1 MTNEPQSFYSLRF
14 ISLYLLQREFS
25 MKKLPFVI
33 SIAFIVLFVT
43 PTLAIA
49 QEKTAPATA
58 ETVGRVPELE
68 KFHTVI
74 YKLWHTA
81 WPKKD
86 IPMLVALAP
95 EITAGTDS
103 VAKAQLP
110 GILRDKKEPWDKN
123 VAVLQQ
129 CAVRYTVAAAGRDS
143 LKLLEEGEKLHMQYE
158 VMVRLIRPPMK
169 ELEAFHT
176 ELYMLYHHY
185 GPEFDLV
192 KIRTAAAAM
201 EEKMNIL
208 NGAELPDRYKGKAD
222 AFAASRTALSAS
234 VNAFRDVVKTDDR
247 QKITKG
253 IESVHDNYL
262 TLEKVFN

>member
-1 MTNEPQSFYSLRF
+1 
-14 ISLYLLQREFS
+14 
-25 MKKLPFVI
+25 MKKSPLVVW
-33 SIAFIVLFVT
+33 IAFLLLLVPPALT
-43 PTLAIA
+43 IA
-49 QEKTAPATA
+49 QDKSSPATA

-110 GILRDKKEPWDKN
+110 GILRDKKDPWDKN

-129 CAVRYTVAAAGRDS
+129 CAARYTAAAAGRDS

-158 VMVRLIRPPMK
+158 ALVRLIRPPMK

-192 KIRTAAAAM
+192 KIRKAAAAL
-201 EEKMNIL
+201 EEKMTIL
-208 NGAELPDRYKGKAD
+208 NAAQLPDRYKGKAD
-222 AFAASRTALSAS
+222 AFVAARTALSAS
-234 VNAFRDVVKTDDR
+234 VSAFRDVVKTDDR

-253 IESVHDNYL
+253 IESVHENYL
-262 TLEKVFN
+262 TLEKVFK

>member
-1 MTNEPQSFYSLRF
+1 
-14 ISLYLLQREFS
+14 
-25 MKKLPFVI
+25 MKKLPLIV
-33 SIAFIVLFVT
+33 SIAFLVLSVT
-43 PTLAIA
+43 PVLTMA
-49 QEKTAPATA
+49 QEKTAPAAA

-129 CAVRYTVAAAGRDS
+129 CAVRYTAAAAGRDS
-143 LKLLEEGEKLHMQYE
+143 LRLLVEGEKLHMQYE
-158 VMVRLIRPPMK
+158 AMVRLIRPPMK

-185 GPEFDLV
+185 GPEFDLP
-192 KIRTAAAAM
+192 KIRNASSTM

-208 NGAELPDRYKGKAD
+208 NSAELPDRYMGKAD
-222 AFAASRTALSAS
+222 AFAAARTALSAS
-234 VNAFRDVVKTDDR
+234 VSAFRDVVKTDDR
-247 QKITKG
+247 QKITMG
-253 IESVHDNYL
+253 IERVHVNYL
-262 TLEKVFN
+262 TLERVFK